1 MSIIFLK
8 GPDRVRKRPQI
19 IFDSDGLDGAV
30 KAVKLLLDI
39 FITEAVLGFS
49 KGIDVT
55 IHKDNSVSIK
65 SYDRGFAFDET
76 IVEGK
81 PAWYYVFCDLSC
93 GPREP
98 DDDFYYHL
106 GCKHNGLYDKSES
119 SISQYKTNVD
129 HGFDLC
135 CVQYASSYMH
145 IKATK
150 DGIKKSLDFEK
161 GYSVSALQKENSAE
175 KNNTF
180 IHFLLDTDV
189 FSDIAVKTSDICR
202 FLKETAITI
211 PGLKISFSDERNA
224 FESTYFYPNGA
235 QDYVSAL
242 TNNAPTVFVNEITAT
257 GKDRYNK
264 SEYEAKVRIH
274 VAFTDNCGETL
285 CFHNYRKL
293 EKGGCHLD
301 AIKERL
307 MNFIN
312 WEFTQDLGD
321 DTYGKSDLSF
331 SDICENVVLII
342 ESSCPEY
349 ATNYINAKRNSINNR
364 MITDMSHD
372 LLNQDFEYYLRQNHN
387 GILSAIKNNLG

>member
-8 GPDRVRKRPQI
+8 GPDRVRKRPQV
-19 IFDSDGLDGAV
+19 IFDDGLDGAV
-30 KAVKLLLDI
+30 KAIKLLLDI
-39 FITEAVLGFS
+39 FITESVLGFS
-49 KGIDVT
+49 RGIDFT
-55 IHKDNSVSIK
+55 IHKDNSISIK
-65 SYDRGFAFDET
+65 SYDRGFALNET
-76 IVEGK
+76 LVEGK
-81 PAWYYVFCDLSC
+81 PAWHYDFCDLPYA
-93 GPREP
+93 PRES
-98 DDDFYYHL
+98 DDDYYYYL
-106 GCKHNGLYDKSES
+106 GCKHNSLYESES
-119 SISQYKTNVD
+119 PDSEYKTNVD
-129 HGFDLC
+129 HNFDLC
-135 CVQYASSYMH
+135 CVQYASRYMH
-145 IKATK
+145 VEATK
-150 DGIKKSLDFEK
+150 AGITNSLDFEK

-180 IHFLLDTDV
+180 IHFLLDTEVFTDV
-189 FSDIAVKTSDICR
+189 TVKSSDICE
-202 FLKETAITI
+202 FLKEAAITI
-211 PGLKISFSDERNA
+211 PGLKINFSDERSG
-224 FESTYFYPNGA
+224 FVSTYFYPNGA

-264 SEYEAKVRIH
+264 SEYEAKVKIL

-285 CFHNYRKL
+285 CFHNYKKL

-312 WEFTQDLGD
+312 WEFAQEIED
-321 DTYGKSDLSF
+321 DTRGKSDLSF
-331 SDICENVVLII
+331 SDICNNVVLII

-372 LLNQDFEYYLRQNHN
+372 LLNPDFELFLRQNHN
-387 GILSAIKNNLG
+387 GILSVINNVLG